1 MELIFMTEVT
11 CLYCK
16 QKIYKEDENTVRVG
30 TRYAHK
36 ECAEKG
42 AKKKQAKEAKENKP
56 KEKTET
62 KKANLKKCLYCGK
75 DIDISKE
82 EYCMARTNRYAHKSC
97 YEKNYSPDEEYIK
110 KIYSFLKEEMGISYD
125 YPQCERQRLHFIQK
139 MGYTNEGILN
149 ALRYFYLVKKQSP
162 EKSGN
167 RIGIVPYVY
176 NEAKEYYE
184 NMEKSKKKIQKS
196 IQKQLEQK
204 VRHIKVG
211 GHEEEFDRG
220 LIDLDE
226 IGGE

>member
-1 MELIFMTEVT
+1 M
-11 CLYCK
+11 
-16 QKIYKEDENTVRVG
+16 
-30 TRYAHK
+30 
-36 ECAEKG
+36 
-42 AKKKQAKEAKENKP
+42 
-56 KEKTET
+56 
-62 KKANLKKCLYCGK
+62 
-75 DIDISKE
+75 
-82 EYCMARTNRYAHKSC
+82 
-97 YEKNYSPDEEYIK
+97 
-110 KIYSFLKEEMGISYD
+110 
-125 YPQCERQRLHFIQK
+125 
-139 MGYTNEGILN
+139 
-149 ALRYFYLVKKQSP
+149 VKKQSP